1 MTLIR
6 PFRPLRPSIDS
17 AAAVSAVPYDVVN
30 RDEALALA
38 QGNPLSFLR
47 VSRPEIDLPPATDP
61 YSSEVYKKAA
71 ENLAA
76 ITQTAPLEM
85 DPQASLFI
93 YELKFQGRSQT
104 GLAATYSID
113 EYDRNLIKKHEKT
126 RQDKED
132 DRTRHILSVQAQTGP
147 VFLTYPGRNE
157 INEIIKAEKQSAPL
171 YSFTASDQVHHSI
184 WRVSTS
190 TQIEKLINL
199 FKAVPA
205 LYIADGHHRAASAS
219 RARKDLASKNPNHN
233 GNEDYNFFL
242 AVAFPAEDLR
252 ILPYNRVLKDWNGQ
266 NPKSFLDKLDLNFI
280 VTPDARP
287 EPLAGEFSVYLE
299 KHWYGLKLKKP
310 IPTETPDIDCLDV
323 SVLQNTVLAP
333 LFGIM
338 DPRKDSR
345 IDFVG
350 GIRGTKELERLVDS
364 KYAVTAFSLHPTTVN
379 DLMKIADSGGIM
391 PPKSTWFEP
400 KLRDGLLSH
409 KISELKH

>member
-219 RARKDLASKNPNHN
+219 RARKDLA
-233 GNEDYNFFL
+233 
-242 AVAFPAEDLR
+242 
-252 ILPYNRVLKDWNGQ
+252 
-266 NPKSFLDKLDLNFI
+266 
-280 VTPDARP
+280 
-287 EPLAGEFSVYLE
+287 
-299 KHWYGLKLKKP
+299 
-310 IPTETPDIDCLDV
+310 
-323 SVLQNTVLAP
+323 
-333 LFGIM
+333 
-338 DPRKDSR
+338 
-345 IDFVG
+345 
-350 GIRGTKELERLVDS
+350 
-364 KYAVTAFSLHPTTVN
+364 
-379 DLMKIADSGGIM
+379 
-391 PPKSTWFEP
+391 
-400 KLRDGLLSH
+400 
-409 KISELKH
+409 